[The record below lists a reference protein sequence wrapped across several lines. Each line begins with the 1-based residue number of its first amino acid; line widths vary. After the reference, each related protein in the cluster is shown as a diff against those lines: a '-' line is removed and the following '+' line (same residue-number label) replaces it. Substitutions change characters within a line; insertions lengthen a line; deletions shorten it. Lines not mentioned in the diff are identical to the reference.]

1 MATRK
6 ITRKNITDL
15 VKSGAAIDFTY
26 SQNKPKRSDLKLIGV
41 SLGSVG
47 MNAALFL
54 NEKTG
59 RMYAITSSC
68 SLLFEYV

>member
-1 MATRK
+1 MATKK

-26 SQNKPKRSDLKLIGV
+26 SQNKPKRSDLRVIGI
-41 SLGSVG
+41 SYGTAG

-59 RMYAITSSC
+59 RMYAITSRT

>member
-1 MATRK
+1 MTTRK

-26 SQNKPKRSDLKLIGV
+26 SQNKPKKGDLRTIGV
-41 SLGSVG
+41 SYGTAG
-47 MNAALFL
+47 MNAALFI

-59 RMYAITSSC
+59 RMYAITSRC